1 MKKIWIATIILLFS
15 SALIV
20 ASDVVKSTTEIT
32 AYKKLVPSDMPGVT
46 PEEEIP
52 TISSFKIM
60 KGTNSSTE
68 VSDSGKAFEST
79 GIPNNYSSGFIAFYW
94 EMKGT
99 EFREVNVSFKFG
111 PLYAG
116 DTGISGNMM
125 VSELTK
131 VIPYTVT
138 LSDEG
143 YTKVGNKDLTYTGTI
158 TSSNTNKASASS
170 SFSASISGYNE
181 TLTIYYSDM
190 KEYSGNTPTIYT
202 SSATVS
208 FTGNMSVN
216 SYTYNRYYN
225 QNLNSYVTACSEW
238 TRKGKATV
246 VLNLKTRP
254 SGTEGYYWVDE
265 DDSMH
270 EIISGDYKAYVV
282 VTITTGS

>member
-68 VSDSGKAFEST
+68 VNDSGKAFEST

-116 DTGISGNMM
+116 DTGISGNMI
-125 VSELTK
+125 VSEPTK

-143 YTKVGNKDLTYTGTI
+143 YTKIGNTNLTYTGTI
-158 TSSNTNKASASS
+158 TNSNKNSASTYS
-170 SFSASISGYNE
+170 NYSASIDGYTR
-181 TLTIYYSDM
+181 TLKIYYSDN
-190 KEYSGNTPTIYT
+190 KYYTGNAPDICF
-202 SSATVS
+202 SSETVS
-208 FTGNMSVN
+208 FVADMSDN
-216 SYTYNRYYN
+216 SFTYYSGSTNY
-225 QNLNSYVTACSEW
+225 NSYVTACSEW

-246 VLNLKTRP
+246 VLNLQTRP

-265 DDSMH
+265 DDNIH